1 MENKLKIAL
10 TFSGGG
16 YRAATFHLGALSYL
30 HRVKI
35 GESTLLEHV
44 VAMSTISGGTITGLR
59 YMLGLTRGESV
70 DVIFKDLYRFFTQI
84 DLATIAMDNLS
95 SYGEGQCASLIRTMA
110 EVYNKELFKGAVLGD
125 LMDKIDDIHIGH
137 FAANATDFTNG
148 LAFRFQATENTGVKP
163 GNTPGYGVVGN
174 NKIRIP
180 REVAKHI
187 RLSEILACS
196 SCFPSGFEPLVF
208 PKDFVLGDS
217 EEVKN
222 YVGKIE
228 PFGIMD
234 GGVVD
239 NQGIEPILLA
249 EERMARCAG
258 GPEEK
263 CLDLVIIS
271 DVASPYMNPYSPSCF
286 CLPDSIGKLTLK
298 KLSGRF
304 WIAGIVATAI
314 VAASYVFTS
323 VSFLSGFLTALW
335 VLLVGVFIAYAVLKK
350 KLVRIAKTTVIQ
362 DSVPSVLNLRFKDI
376 ATLVANRVSS
386 VLLLV
391 SSVFMKHLRRMGY
404 RSVYQ
409 DETWYNRTMMNGV
422 YELRP
427 NESWVSKLKYGQL
440 PEYLKPSDVIQQNSK
455 KAAGM
460 GTTLWFTQQEKETGM
475 PDSLIAAG
483 QYTICWNLL
492 EYIADIKK
500 DPTNTNE
507 HHQLIIACEERLR
520 KDWEEFQKNP
530 LCKLDEWKK

>member
-30 HRVKI
+30 HTVKI
-35 GESTLLEHV
+35 GESTLLEQV

-70 DVIFKDLYRFFTQI
+70 DEVFKDLYHFFTEI

-95 SYGEGQCASLIRTMA
+95 SYEEGQCASLIRTMA
-110 EVYNKELFKGAVLGD
+110 EIYNKELFKGAVLGD

-163 GNTPGYGVVGN
+163 GNTAGYGIVGN

-217 EEVKN
+217 EEVRN
-222 YVGKIE
+222 YVEKIE

-239 NQGIEPILLA
+239 NQGIEPIILA

-258 GPEEK
+258 SPEEK

-271 DVASPYMNPYSPSCF
+271 DVASPYMEPYSPSCF
-286 CLPDSIGKLTLK
+286 CLPDSIGKLSLK
-298 KLSGRF
+298 KLSGRL
-304 WIAGIVATAI
+304 WITGIVATGV

-335 VLLVGVFIAYAVLKK
+335 VLLVGVFIVYAILKK

-362 DSVPSVLNLRFKDI
+362 DSMPSVLNLRFKDI
-376 ATLVANRVSS
+376 ATLVANRVNS

-427 NESWVSKLKYGQL
+427 NETWVSKLKYGQL
-440 PEYLKPSDVIQQNSK
+440 PEYLKPSDAIQQNSK

-475 PDSLIAAG
+475 PDALIAAG

-492 EYIADIKK
+492 EYIEDIKK

-507 HHQLIIACEERLR
+507 HHQLIIACEEQLR

-530 LCKLDEWKK
+530 LCKLDEWKR

>member
-30 HRVKI
+30 HTIKV
-35 GESTLLEHV
+35 GESNLLERV
-44 VAMSTISGGTITGLR
+44 VALSTISGGTITGLR
-59 YMLGLTRGESV
+59 YMLGLTRHESV
-70 DVIFKDLYRFFTQI
+70 EEIFNELYDFFTKV
-84 DLATIAMDNLS
+84 DLATIAMNNLS
-95 SYGEGQCASLIRTMA
+95 GYGEEQCASLIRTMA
-110 EVYNKELFKGAVLGD
+110 EVYNKELFAGAVLGD
-125 LMDKIDDIHIGH
+125 LMDKVGAIHICH
-137 FAANATDFTNG
+137 FAANATDFVNG
-148 LAFRFQATENTGVKP
+148 LAFRFQATENTGKP
-163 GNTPGYGVVGN
+163 GAPGHGIVGN

-180 REVAKHI
+180 REVARHI

-196 SCFPSGFEPLVF
+196 SCFPSGFEPLIF
-208 PKDFVLGDS
+208 PKDFELGDS

-222 YVGKIE
+222 YISRIE

-258 GPEEK
+258 STDGK

-271 DVASPYMNPYSPSCF
+271 DVASPYMKPYSPSTF
-286 CLPDSIGKLTLK
+286 CLPKSVGNLSLK
-298 KLSGRF
+298 KLTVRF
-304 WIAGIVATAI
+304 WIAGIAATGI

-335 VLLVGVFIAYAVLKK
+335 LLLIGIFILYGVLKK

-362 DSVPSVLNLRFKDI
+362 DSVMSVLNLPFKDI

-386 VLLLV
+386 VLVLV
-391 SSVFMKHLRRMGY
+391 SSVFMKHLRRLGY
-404 RSVYQ
+404 RAVYQ
-409 DETWYNRTMMNGV
+409 DTTWYNRSIMNGV

-427 NESWVSKLKYGQL
+427 DESWVAKLKYGQL
-440 PEYLKPSDVIQQNSK
+440 PEYLKPSDAIQQNSK

-460 GTTLWFTQQEKETGM
+460 GTTLWFTQQEKENGM
-475 PDSLIAAG
+475 PDALIAAG
-483 QYTICWNLL
+483 QYTVCWNLL
-492 EYIADIKK
+492 EYIENIKK

-507 HHQLIIACEERLR
+507 HHQQILACEERLR
-520 KDWEEFQKNP
+520 EDWEKFQKNP
-530 LCKLDEWKK
+530 LCKLGDWKK

>member
-30 HRVKI
+30 HTLKV

-59 YMLGLTRGESV
+59 YMLGLTRGEPV
-70 DVIFKDLYRFFTQI
+70 DEIFNDLYNFFTQI
-84 DLATIAMDNLS
+84 DLATIAMDNLAD
-95 SYGEGQCASLIRTMA
+95 YGEEQCASLIRSMA
-110 EVYNKELFKGAVLGD
+110 DVYNTELFQGAVLGD
-125 LMDKIDDIHIGH
+125 LMDKVNDIHIGH

-148 LAFRFQATENTGVKP
+148 LAFRFQATENTGTKP
-163 GNTPGYGVVGN
+163 GTTSGYGIVGN

-180 REVAKHI
+180 REVARHI
-187 RLSEILACS
+187 RLAEILACS

-222 YVGKIE
+222 YVSKIA

-239 NQGIEPILLA
+239 NQGIEPIILA

-258 GPEEK
+258 STDGK

-271 DVASPYMNPYSPSCF
+271 DVASPYMNAYSPSDF
-286 CLPDSIGKLTLK
+286 SLPKSIGNLSLK
-298 KLSGRF
+298 KLSGRL
-304 WIAGIVATAI
+304 WIAGIVATGI

-323 VSFLSGFLTALW
+323 ASFLSGFLTALW
-335 VLLVGVFIAYAVLKK
+335 VLLIGVFIAYSVLKK
-350 KLVRIAKTTVIQ
+350 KLIRIAKSTVIQ
-362 DSVPSVLNLRFKDI
+362 DSIPSVLNLRFKDI
-376 ATLVANRVSS
+376 ATLVANRISS

-409 DETWYNRTMMNGV
+409 DDTWYNRTMMNGV

-427 NESWVSKLKYGQL
+427 GESWISKLKYGQL
-440 PEYLKPSDVIQQNSK
+440 PEYLKPSDAIQQNSQ
-455 KAAGM
+455 KAASM
-460 GTTLWFTQQEKETGM
+460 GTTLWFTQQQKETGM

-492 EYIADIKK
+492 EYIENIKK
-500 DPTNTNE
+500 DSTNTNE
-507 HHQLIIACEERLR
+507 RHQLIIACEEQLR
-520 KDWEEFQKNP
+520 KDWEEFQQNP
-530 LCKLDEWKK
+530 LCKMDEWNK